1 MFDISWNELLV
12 IAAVALVVIG
22 PKDLPRV
29 LRQLTQWIKKA
40 RELAA
45 DFQRN
50 VDEMMREAEL
60 SDLKNQ
66 IEKATSGVVDDV
78 KKSVDPGGELE
89 KALEAPTAFNEPPA
103 SVSQPQ
109 PTPPPGPVFPADVA
123 AGEPVPLASPT
134 VPVEMAP
141 PTPLPAAPVNEGP
154 VTVAAA
160 PAPAA
165 EPAPPPAAAAPA
177 KAAS

>member
-22 PKDLPRV
+22 PKDLPKV
-29 LRQLTQWIKKA
+29 LRALTQWIRKA

-66 IEKATSGVVDDV
+66 IEKATSGVVEDV
-78 KKSVDPGGELE
+78 KQSVDPGGEMQ
-89 KALEAPTAFNEPPA
+89 KAFEAPPDLTEPPSALSPPAPEFSAEAAA
-103 SVSQPQ
+103 SE
-109 PTPPPGPVFPADVA
+109 TLA
-123 AGEPVPLASPT
+123 PLASPSAS
-134 VPVEMAP
+134 VEVAP
-141 PTPLPAAPVNEGP
+141 PTPSPAALEPAEPVG
-154 VTVAAA
+154 A
-160 PAPAA
+160 PAPGPNPAIA
-165 EPAPPPAAAAPA
+165 SEPAPPA

>member
-22 PKDLPRV
+22 PKDLPKV

-50 VDEMMREAEL
+50 VDEMMREADL

-66 IEKATSGVVDDV
+66 IEKATSGVVEDV
-78 KKSVDPGGELE
+78 QKSVDPGGEIQ
-89 KALEAPTAFNEPPA
+89 KALEAPTTFDQPPA
-103 SVSQPQ
+103 TLSEPQ
-109 PTPPPGPVFPADVA
+109 
-123 AGEPVPLASPT
+123 
-134 VPVEMAP
+134 
-141 PTPLPAAPVNEGP
+141 
-154 VTVAAA
+154 
-160 PAPAA
+160 
-165 EPAPPPAAAAPA
+165 
-177 KAAS
+177 

>member
-22 PKDLPRV
+22 PKDLPKV

-50 VDEMMREAEL
+50 IDEMMREAEL

-78 KKSVDPGGELE
+78 QKSIDPGGEIQ
-89 KALEAPTAFNEPPA
+89 KALESPDTFNQAPST
-103 SVSQPQ
+103 VSQPQ
-109 PTPPPGPVFPADVA
+109 PTPPTFPAD
-123 AGEPVPLASPT
+123 
-134 VPVEMAP
+134 
-141 PTPLPAAPVNEGP
+141 
-154 VTVAAA
+154 
-160 PAPAA
+160 
-165 EPAPPPAAAAPA
+165 
-177 KAAS
+177 